1 MNALG
6 LLEAGRV
13 HLDKVGGK
21 VLGTGG
27 RSGVVKKLH
36 GESRLHL
43 SHGHGLV
50 VDLAGLGK
58 LIGGFT
64 HNLQCV
70 LGKLAHLGAE
80 ILVCDHVRDLP
91 VEHGNVL
98 GQNVVYAAGDKA
110 HGSALYD
117 VKVGHNEGGSAHGG
131 RLLLAVDDS
140 RADVGGEAVG
150 RCKRGYR
157 NKGDAQ
163 LICRITAE
171 VHDGAR
177 TVGDDDLGV
186 IELLHHVLDERI
198 LSPQTLSLK
207 HYLLIGGDML
217 ALGELINDR
226 VVHNGTLLAR
236 KADIGHVLFKV
247 VDSAVLDDDHLRFKL
262 VVTAALAQA
271 GVFGTIHYHSNLPHI
286 STVSNLP

>member
-1 MNALG
+1 MVLPQAQECTNADALTVDALG
-6 LLEAGRV
+6 LLKAGRV

-27 RSGVVKKLH
+27 CSGVVKKLH
-36 GESRLHL
+36 GKTRLHL
-43 SHGHGLV
+43 RHGHGLV

-58 LIGGFT
+58 LIGGVT
-64 HNLQCV
+64 HDLQCV

-117 VKVGHNEGGSAHGG
+117 VKVGHDKGGSAHGG

-157 NKGDAQ
+157 NKGDAE

-186 IELLHHVLDERI
+186 IELCHHVLNERI
-198 LSPQTLSLK
+198 LGSQPLRLE
-207 HYLLIGGDML
+207 HDLLICGNML
-217 ALGELINDR
+217 ALCELINDR
-226 VVHNGTLLAR
+226 VVHDGAFFAR
-236 KADIGHVLFKV
+236 KADIGHVLFKIF
-247 VDSAVLDDDHLRFKL
+247 DSAVLDDDHLRF
-262 VVTAALAQA
+262 
-271 GVFGTIHYHSNLPHI
+271 
-286 STVSNLP
+286 